1 MSVQTVS
8 ARGSRIGRL
17 LGQFVRFAVVGGSGV
32 VVNMAVAVVMNK
44 MHGGSA
50 NATRVM
56 FPIPGTDL
64 NFRFSSLVWIVS
76 FLIANTY
83 NYQLNRSW
91 TFRGTGR
98 GRWKGFWQFLAIGAV
113 AALIGMVLKALMMS
127 PGNPLSLRGPWF
139 DAWTWRHGG
148 SLLAQLEDACHS
160 PEYVAHAAS
169 ILITMPINF
178 IVNKVWTFRGR
189 GAAAADVVA
198 PEPADGP
205 AGAVDE
211 APQERV

>member
-91 TFRGTGR
+91 TFRG
-98 GRWKGFWQFLAIGAV
+98 
-113 AALIGMVLKALMMS
+113 
-127 PGNPLSLRGPWF
+127 
-139 DAWTWRHGG
+139 
-148 SLLAQLEDACHS
+148 
-160 PEYVAHAAS
+160 
-169 ILITMPINF
+169 
-178 IVNKVWTFRGR
+178 R